1 MGHLRLC
8 VYLSSLVLRVGMD
21 MCVWPLLLLGC
32 CSCSVVSVLVLL
44 CVNPVLILLGLLP
57 TCPVFAPRL
66 LLLWVYL
73 RLLLGRELVWLYS
86 VAPSVLCLVGSRNV
100 HLVKWIPGLS
110 HPLWPSGMLRRH
122 PRRLG
127 TL

>member
-1 MGHLRLC
+1 VIQPVILLLGLGMGHLRLC
-8 VYLSSLVLRVGMD
+8 VYLSSLV
-21 MCVWPLLLLGC
+21 
-32 CSCSVVSVLVLL
+32 SVLVLL
-44 CVNPVLILLGLLP
+44 CVDPVLILLGLLP
-57 TCPVFAPRL
+57 TCPVLTPRL

-73 RLLLGRELVWLYS
+73 RLLLGRELVWLFS

-110 HPLWPSGMLRRH
+110 HPLRPSGMLRRH

-127 TL
+127 TLQVFWT